1 MEEHDPAHRGAFFL
15 LVPGQC
21 LGGGGDRGPGGGPGE
36 LLRVTVRR
44 DRSAVVVALK
54 GELDLHT
61 QPLAEDAFAQVLTE
75 TAPHPSGVIADL
87 SELTFCDSTGL
98 SALISARHRLAAN
111 GRPLV
116 LAGVHD
122 RVTQVL
128 RLTGLDRVFGCYA
141 TVAEAASAL
150 DQDG

>member
-1 MEEHDPAHRGAFFL
+1 
-15 LVPGQC
+15 
-21 LGGGGDRGPGGGPGE
+21 

-75 TAPHPSGVIADL
+75 TAPHPPGVIADL

-150 DQDG
+150 DQEG